1 MGQLYIALDFPSG
14 LHVTRFLEKFGPVR
28 PAVKVGME
36 LYYAE
41 GPAFVRQLVERGHA
55 VFLDLK
61 VHDIPETAR
70 RTLRVIGQ
78 LGVELTNV
86 HAAGGLEMMRAAR
99 EGLDETAASTRLIA
113 VTQLT
118 STDQAMVEQLLIR
131 EPLEAVVVA
140 YAQLAEQAGLDG
152 VVCSALDVEKIKPS
166 CRDGF
171 QLVTP
176 GIRPTGTAAHDQKR
190 IATVEFARDAGA
202 TDLVI
207 GRAITQADDPAAM
220 YEDLL
225 AQWKGIRQ

>member
-1 MGQLYIALDFPSG
+1 MGQLYIALDFQSATE
-14 LHVTRFLEKFGPVR
+14 VEQFLNQLAPYR

-41 GPAFVRQLVERGHA
+41 GPAFVRRLTEQGHA

-70 RTLRVIGQ
+70 RTMRILGQ

-86 HAAGGLEMMRAAR
+86 HAAGGEAMMRAALAGLR
-99 EGLDETAASTRLIA
+99 EISPTTRLIA

-118 STDQAMVEQLLIR
+118 STDQAMLTDLMIPHAMDQ
-131 EPLEAVVVA
+131 VVTH
-140 YAQLAEQAGLDG
+140 YAQQAEQAGLDG
-152 VVCSALDVEKIKPS
+152 VVCSALDTPTLKTV
-166 CRDGF
+166 CRTGF

-176 GIRPTGTAAHDQKR
+176 GIRPAGTDANDQKR
-190 IATVEFARDAGA
+190 VATVTDARQFGA

-207 GRAITQADDPAAM
+207 GRAITQAADPKQM
-220 YEDLL
+220 YEMVLT
-225 AQWKGIRQ
+225 QWKGIKA